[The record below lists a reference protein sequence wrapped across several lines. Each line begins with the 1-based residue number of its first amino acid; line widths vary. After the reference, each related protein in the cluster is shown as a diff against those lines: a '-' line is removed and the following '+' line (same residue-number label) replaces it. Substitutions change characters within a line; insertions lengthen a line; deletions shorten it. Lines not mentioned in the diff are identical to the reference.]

1 MYYNF
6 PSHTVT
12 GIDSKVDNPNVI
24 PKLLNCLAFQSID
37 YVYVQISKYIYNFM
51 WVLKVKYI

>member
-51 WVLKVKYI
+51 